1 MMTSYSRAARRVLRL
16 GAAAAAAWALG
27 ASVPHVAAQPAATA
41 PAPQIVDAAAFV
53 RLAHSSAVLQ
63 ARAAQLASSRETRPD
78 ARAFAQKMVEFRREQ
93 IPKLEAL
100 AREHQLAVPAVQEFE
115 HQVVLENLEPL
126 DFLALS
132 RRYAEIQVQA
142 LEQEARGYAAA
153 EISSQDWVKRFAAG
167 MRPRLE
173 QLLGEARAMQK
184 AVGP

>member
-1 MMTSYSRAARRVLRL
+1 MITICRPVARAFKLVRVT
-16 GAAAAAAWALG
+16 AAAAWVLLALLPQ
-27 ASVPHVAAQPAATA
+27 AAAQPTAEPAPKPLDAAT
-41 PAPQIVDAAAFV
+41 FL

-63 ARAAQLASSRETRPD
+63 ARAAQIVASRETRPE

-93 IPKLEAL
+93 LPKLEAA
-100 AREHQLAVPAVQEFE
+100 ARDHQLAVPSAQEFE

-142 LEQEARGYAAA
+142 LEQEVRGFASA
-153 EISSQDWVKRFAAG
+153 ESSPDEWLKNLSRET
-167 MRPRLE
+167 RPRLE
-173 QLLGEARAMQK
+173 ALLDEARRMQK